1 MYANKKRMNRE
12 MAVSPIVATL
22 VLIVVAVIGA
32 VAVGTI
38 MGTFSSDVSKQASAG
53 QAASA
58 SSTNILFAG
67 STTIQ
72 PAMNLVAADYM
83 AANPGVKIT
92 VQGGGSGAGLQSV
105 AAGIADVGLFSQAM
119 DTKQVAA
126 YPTIKQYVVG
136 YGGVVAIVN
145 NKLANSTTA
154 YTNVTYA
161 DLKTVFTTGS
171 TANTN
176 TLPAGITAVEV
187 RSDVS
192 GTADS
197 FATLIGDSNIYDTSK
212 GQIGNNGNGAEVTAV
227 AGNAGAIGFTDLDYA
242 LTASGITILPY
253 TGTPS
258 TDGLASSVKWPAY
271 TWQSVRDAK
280 NGVSN
285 PLNFPATAVRPLEL
299 LTNGQPST
307 LENNIIQFTSSP
319 SEAAQFHSINLV
331 HVSDIVTL

>member
-1 MYANKKRMNRE
+1 MANLKKNND

-38 MGTFSSDVSKQASAG
+38 MGTFSSDVSKQANTG

-58 SSTNILFAG
+58 AQTDILIAG

-83 AANPGVKIT
+83 AANPGVHIN
-92 VQGGGSGAGLQSV
+92 VQGGGSGAGLSAVANSV
-105 AAGIADVGLFSQAM
+105 ADLGMFSQAM
-119 DTKQVAA
+119 DTQQLAA
-126 YPTIKQYVVG
+126 YPNVHQYTIG

-154 YTNVTYA
+154 YTNVSIA

-171 TANTN
+171 TSSTT
-176 TLPAGITAVEV
+176 TLPTGINTVEI

-197 FATLIGDSNIYDTSK
+197 FGSLIGDTTIYDTSK
-212 GQIGNNGNGAEVTAV
+212 GQVANNGNGAEVTAV
-227 AGNAGAIGFTDLDYA
+227 AGNANAIGFTDLDYA
-242 LTASGITILPY
+242 LTATGITVLPY
-253 TGTPS
+253 VGTPS
-258 TDGLASSVKWPAY
+258 TDGTLPSKTWPAY

-280 NGVSN
+280 NGVAN
-285 PLNFPATAVRPLEL
+285 TLNFPTGAIRPLEL
-299 LTNGQPST
+299 LTNGPASST
-307 LENNIIQFTSSP
+307 QNTIIQFVQSFN
-319 SEAAQFHSINLV
+319 EAAQFHSINLV
-331 HVSDIVTL
+331 HISDIVTL